1 MNEKQTRESASK
13 TAEFTLPFKDLR
25 TGGEIFARHLLS
37 QIDDEDLLVLGLVLG
52 GVPVAHEVARYFHAP
67 FDFVI
72 IRRLLTPRGPG
83 SQSCAVSVAGSLVL
97 DEDVPPIPVEPVKPL
112 DYFLLD
118 AIDALKRRSELC
130 RGGRPALDVR
140 GRNILLVDCGIRT
153 GLTMQAAIGALRKL
167 QPKRIT
173 AAVPVA
179 SVEGSKITTELADDF
194 VCLAAPDP
202 FGNAGVWYK
211 NFSRPPDENVAEL
224 LSIS

>member
-1 MNEKQTRESASK
+1 VKEKIAPFPNLSSAGGELAAAFPRDGISNDVVVLAIVSAGIPVAVEVAKHLESA
-13 TAEFTLPFKDLR
+13 LDL
-25 TGGEIFARHLLS
+25 I
-37 QIDDEDLLVLGLVLG
+37 
-52 GVPVAHEVARYFHAP
+52 
-67 FDFVI
+67 I
-72 IRRLLTPRGPG
+72 IRRLLAPRGPG

-97 DEDVPPIPVEPVKPL
+97 DADVPPIPVEPVKPL

-118 AIDALKRRSELC
+118 AIETLKRRSELC

-167 QPKRIT
+167 QPKRVI

-179 SVEGSKITTELADDF
+179 SVEGRKITTDLADDF
-194 VCLAAPDP
+194 VCLATPDP
-202 FGNAGVWYK
+202 FGNAAVWYK
-211 NFSRPPDENVAEL
+211 NFNRPPDESVAEL